1 MNRLFVLP
9 KANRDTRWDK
19 SGWHQP
25 CFFIGSKEVSETE
38 YRIHLHKEGR
48 SEKEI
53 ELFFKMVREMRFED

>member
-1 MNRLFVLP
+1 MS
-9 KANRDTRWDK
+9 RDTKWDK

-25 CFFIGSKEVSETE
+25 SFFIGDKDVSETE

-53 ELFFKMVREMRFED
+53 ELLFKMIRKLGFED

>member
-1 MNRLFVLP
+1 MSRI
-9 KANRDTRWDK
+9 TSWDK
-19 SGWHQP
+19 SGWSKP
-25 CFFIGSKEVSETE
+25 CFFIRDKEVSETE